1 MDERKDEWPLLVGVE
16 PGPGDPAQEVVEE
29 EGQQEAAP
37 IHRVSV
43 GAGRRVAVRL
53 PAVGVRPALALEL
66 ETNIR
71 EDHKRIRQ
79 GSWLK
84 VPTIAFTSKI

>member
-29 EGQQEAAP
+29 EGQQEAAS

-43 GAGRRVAVRL
+43 RTGRRVAVRL

-71 EDHKRIRQ
+71 EDLITF
-79 GSWLK
+79 K
-84 VPTIAFTSKI
+84 VPTIAFTSKN